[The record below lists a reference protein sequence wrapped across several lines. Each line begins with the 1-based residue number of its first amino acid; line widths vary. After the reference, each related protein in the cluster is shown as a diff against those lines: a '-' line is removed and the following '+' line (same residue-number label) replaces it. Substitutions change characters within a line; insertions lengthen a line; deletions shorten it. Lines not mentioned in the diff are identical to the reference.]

1 MKIWSTIGWALL
13 LMWQVTM
20 ADRNPDRE
28 PGNID
33 QFWLK
38 AYPVKAAAEDSVD
51 LLIYLDVPFFTL
63 QFVKQDTGFHSEFV
77 ASLALKDDEGYQ
89 VGMETWQRG
98 IDASE
103 YIQTM
108 SKTRSIIFFT
118 SFRIPYGKYK
128 VVGEIIDQDTHR
140 NGIKKLDLDLSSY
153 GNTPFLFP
161 LFMLDT
167 LRGSW
172 GLGRDTIP
180 NFRNEIEYIVK
191 GVDIFVSGLVKPGEY
206 KLLLDL
212 KDEKGVSIWTRENAY
227 TTKSPYLRRVL
238 HLPLTAVSGL
248 RAYLQVRLIQGN
260 KKHAQELELVLRK
273 PGVSVHIYNLE
284 SALSQMR
291 YILTDEE
298 RKRLHKASR
307 KERETLF
314 YEFWKERDPTP
325 NTTINELMDQY
336 YLRVKY
342 ANEHF
347 TTFQPGW
354 ETDMGMIYI
363 LFGAPDEIERSFI
376 STNRNA
382 YQTWYYY
389 RINRSFT
396 FLDENGFGDY
406 RLITPYYKG
415 RTW

>member
-1 MKIWSTIGWALL
+1 MKIWSTIGWALFL
-13 LMWQVTM
+13 VWQV
-20 ADRNPDRE
+20 AVAERKPDKE

-51 LLIYLDVPFFTL
+51 LLIYLDIPFFAL
-63 QFVKQDTGFHSEFV
+63 QFVKQDTGFHSEFI
-77 ASLALKDDEGYQ
+77 ASLALKDGEGYQ

-98 IDASE
+98 VDASE
-103 YIQTM
+103 YVQTM

-118 SFRIPYGKYK
+118 FFRVPLGKYQ
-128 VVGEIIDQDTHR
+128 VVGEIIDKDTHR
-140 NGIKKLDLDLSSY
+140 NGIKKLDLDLSTY
-153 GNTPFLFP
+153 GKAPYIFP

-172 GLGRDTIP
+172 GLGQDTIP

-191 GVDIFVSGLVKPGEY
+191 GVDIFVSGLIKPGNY
-206 KLLLDL
+206 KLVLDL
-212 KDEKGVSIWTRENAY
+212 KDEKGVSIWTRENEY
-227 TTKSPYLRRVL
+227 TAHNPYLRKVV
-238 HLPLTAVSGL
+238 HLPLTSVSGL
-248 RAYLQVRLIQGN
+248 RAYLQVQLVQGS
-260 KKHAQELELVLRK
+260 KKHAEELELVLRK

-314 YEFWKERDPTP
+314 YEFWRERDPTP